1 MVIEPACFLCFK
13 IALGRQFSTMSSNA
27 NDTSSLHLHL
37 LQQHK
42 WRSLTRQTE
51 DKINSSVECQDHLQ
65 HVLWCWIFKFA
76 KAKAISFF
84 MIGTLSAIHLLCKQD
99 WRYSFYFAYML
110 CDYTVLFVFI
120 FHCWPSVNLL
130 FSPGISETV
139 SAYMM
144 HYIWTVW
151 IFPFKVAE
159 RRSIYAYTRM

>member
-13 IALGRQFSTMSSNA
+13 IALGRQFSSMSWNA

-99 WRYSFYFAYML
+99 CRYSFYFAYEFHIL
-110 CDYTVLFVFI
+110 KFTPITKISI
-120 FHCWPSVNLL
+120 FHTLN
-130 FSPGISETV
+130 F
-139 SAYMM
+139 
-144 HYIWTVW
+144 HK
-151 IFPFKVAE
+151 FKYH
-159 RRSIYAYTRM
+159 INT